1 MQLPISN
8 LCLKKKE
15 RVWYTLSTW
24 KSVTNFTLHKIF
36 TGFKKKKHK
45 ANETR
50 LCLFQIIKFTAFK
63 CC

>member
-1 MQLPISN
+1 M
-8 LCLKKKE
+8 
-15 RVWYTLSTW
+15 V
-24 KSVTNFTLHKIF
+24 H
-36 TGFKKKKHK
+36 FKHMEKCDQFHTTQNIHRILKKKHK